1 MPISAEEGMSSREE
15 DKQKESSPD
24 PLAVIT
30 EFMSQQGEGSLRL
43 VTDGGASG
51 EIELELSR
59 SVLQALQKVLEL
71 MERGEEVDI
80 VARERELTTT
90 EAAELLN
97 VSRPYVVKLMESG
110 ELPFHKVGSHRRVEA
125 GDVVEY
131 KRRQKSASRKSLA
144 ALADEDEKL
153 DTEY

>member
-1 MPISAEEGMSSREE
+1 MPTSAEEGMSSREE
-15 DKQKESSPD
+15 GKENEPSPD
-24 PLAVIT
+24 PLAAIT

-59 SVLQALQKVLEL
+59 PVLQALQKVLEL

-97 VSRPYVVKLMESG
+97 VSRPYVVQLMESG
-110 ELPFHKVGSHRRVEA
+110 ELPFRKVGSHRRVEA